1 MMNQKPRKRYTPEFK
16 SQAIE
21 LLGTG
26 KSVPQV
32 AEDLC
37 ISSSLL
43 YRWKEGAHG
52 TQLGSEGPR
61 AVGEGAAA
69 AELRAVRREN
79 ARLKQENDILKKA
92 ALILGTK
99 TPLNFGQ

>member
-16 SQAIE
+16 FQAIE
-21 LLGTG
+21 LLGAG

-43 YRWKEGAHG
+43 W
-52 TQLGSEGPR
+52 
-61 AVGEGAAA
+61 
-69 AELRAVRREN
+69 
-79 ARLKQENDILKKA
+79 
-92 ALILGTK
+92 
-99 TPLNFGQ
+99 